1 MQEFEKQ
8 SEIMDMKEEMV
19 NNAQFIGQEL
29 KKITNTDKDFYNI
42 LCIIFF
48 LDE

>member
-19 NNAQFIGQEL
+19 SNAQFICQEL
-29 KKITNTDKDFYNI
+29 EKITNTEKDFYNI
-42 LCIIFF
+42 LCIIF
-48 LDE
+48 